1 MTTSQRKNYRSPRI
15 TLCAPWHDHCSGELT
30 ISVDAYVN
38 ATSHAPDAQ
47 AAVLVIRSGG
57 AHVQLYPTLD
67 QLDALIEAAEAAK
80 VALAERIAADAGV
93 EVQP

>member
-1 MTTSQRKNYRSPRI
+1 MMTSDRKNYRSPTI
-15 TLCAPWHDHCSGELT
+15 TLSPPGFSHCSGELT
-30 ISVDAYVN
+30 LSVDAHT
-38 ATSHAPDAQ
+38 TSEAPDAQ
-47 AAVLVIRSGG
+47 AAVLSIRSGG

-67 QLDALIEAAEAAK
+67 QLDALIEAAKAAR

>member
-1 MTTSQRKNYRSPRI
+1 MTTSQRKNYRSPFI
-15 TLCAPWHDHCSGELT
+15 KLCPPGFSHCSGELT
-30 ISVDAYVN
+30 LSVA
-38 ATSHAPDAQ
+38 AHTTSEAPDAQ
-47 AAVLVIRSGG
+47 AAVLVVRSG
-57 AHVQLYPTLD
+57 ATHVQLYPTLD